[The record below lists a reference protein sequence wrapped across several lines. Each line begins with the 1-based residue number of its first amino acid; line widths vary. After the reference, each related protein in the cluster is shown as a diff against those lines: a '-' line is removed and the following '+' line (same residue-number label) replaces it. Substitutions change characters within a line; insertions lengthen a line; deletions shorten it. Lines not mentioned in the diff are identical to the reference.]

1 MVCHYDEM
9 QTTRSVLNLFYNCTI
24 IITENLK
31 LTRRLETTPAAAA
44 MVTPMRCHERKNEY
58 LSSSLHSSRV
68 KLHIS

>member
-9 QTTRSVLNLFYNCTI
+9 LSVLNLFYIGTI
-24 IITENLK
+24 ITTENLK
-31 LTRRLETTPAAAA
+31 LTRRLETTPAA

-58 LSSSLHSSRV
+58 LSSSLYSSRV